1 MTLHYNRNSEKKLR
15 KTLRHNS
22 TEAEE
27 KLWQQLRNRKL
38 LGLKFKRQ
46 YSVDQ
51 FVLDFYCSQLK
62 LAIEVDG
69 KIHLNKEVREHD
81 ENREG
86 YLKDFGIKILRITN
100 EKVLED
106 MDGALE
112 LIKRE
117 AEELLNT
124 AATSTSP
131 KSSGDVHDVST
142 SPKSSPYKG
151 EDF

>member
-15 KTLRHNS
+15 KALRHNS

-38 LGLKFKRQ
+38 SGLKFKRQ

-69 KIHLNKEVREHD
+69 KIHLDKEV
-81 ENREG
+81 
-86 YLKDFGIKILRITN
+86 K
-100 EKVLED
+100 D

-112 LIKRE
+112 LIRRK

-131 KSSGDVHDVST
+131 KSSGDVRDVPT

-151 EDF
+151 EDLRGSTPSPS